1 MSDTDEAAT
10 EPLGYEAAREQ
21 LIEVVGRLESGGT
34 SLEESLR
41 LWEQAEEL
49 ARTCQ
54 AWLDGARERLD
65 AVLGE
70 AED

>member
-1 MSDTDEAAT
+1 M
-10 EPLGYEAAREQ
+10 
-21 LIEVVGRLESGGT
+21 VGRLESGGT

-70 AED
+70 ADD